1 MEEKQELQFMR
12 KETIEESEKNFDF
25 LVKLPGIIT
34 GVLGVLF
41 FIFGVGVVLM
51 NSEAEG
57 GALIWIIG
65 AIICIINYWVMKLSI
80 SYYVLHIAYLKEIK
94 DKLDKK

>member
-1 MEEKQELQFMR
+1 MEEKQELQFMS
-12 KETIEESEKNFDF
+12 KETINESEKNFDF
-25 LVKLPGIIT
+25 LVKLPSIIT
-34 GVLGVLF
+34 VVLGALF
-41 FIFGVGVVLM
+41 FILGIILMAGEGGV
-51 NSEAEG
+51 

-65 AIICIINYWVMKLSI
+65 AVICIINYCVMKLSI

>member
-1 MEEKQELQFMR
+1 MEEKQELQFMS

-25 LVKLPGIIT
+25 LVKLPSIISV
-34 GVLGVLF
+34 VLGALF
-41 FIFGVGVVLM
+41 FVLGIKLM
-51 NSEAEG
+51 AEEAEG
-57 GALIWIIG
+57 GALFWIIG
-65 AIICIINYWVMKLSI
+65 AVICIINYWVMKLSI